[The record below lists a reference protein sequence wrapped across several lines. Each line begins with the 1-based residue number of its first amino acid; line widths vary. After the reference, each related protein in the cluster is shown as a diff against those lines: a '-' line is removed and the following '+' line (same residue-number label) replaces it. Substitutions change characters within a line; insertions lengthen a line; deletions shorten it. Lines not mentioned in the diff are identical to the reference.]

1 MPPLAAARVEFPFP
15 YPQFSERFS
24 PMRQSSVVSRRV
36 AATAV
41 SLVLTLGVAACAGP
55 EDTGAK
61 GGTSGKA
68 AGAPQKGGTLTVLNT
83 EAQTDFDP
91 ARLYTSGGGNV
102 PSLVFRTLTT
112 RNREAGAAGTQ
123 VVPDLATDTG
133 RPNKDATEWTYTLK
147 EGLKFEDGTP
157 ITSADIKYGIERSF
171 AAELSGGA
179 PYLRDWLIGGDTYQG
194 PYKDK
199 KGLASIVTPDPR
211 TIVFKLKKPEGEFP
225 FVATQTQ
232 FAPVPKA
239 KDTGAAYEE
248 HPVSSGP
255 YKVVKNENDGE
266 RLTLERNEHWD
277 AETDEERKAYPDRID
292 VRSGLDEAVINQRL
306 ATSTGADASAIT
318 TDTNLGPAELAQ
330 VGSDK
335 ALAARVGTGHFGF
348 TNYIAFNPK
357 VKPFDNPKVRQAISY
372 AINRTSVVNAAGGSA
387 LAEPATTFL
396 PEQKAF
402 GFTPY
407 DHFPAGKTGDPE
419 KARQLLKEAGHPNGL
434 TITLLH
440 STAQNRTTSPEIATA
455 VQEALGKAG
464 ITVKLDGQQ
473 PNSFNEKRWSVKDAP
488 GFFLSRWG
496 ADWPAGGPFLAPIFD
511 GRQIVANGS
520 NYNHAQLNDPAVNKE
535 IDEIN
540 KLTDLKAAA
549 ARWGALDK
557 KIGEQALDV
566 PLFHPVYK
574 RLVGKNVKNVVISD
588 WTGVL
593 DISQVSV
600 K

>member
-1 MPPLAAARVEFPFP
+1 MYPKSQISRAVAAA
-15 YPQFSERFS
+15 
-24 PMRQSSVVSRRV
+24 
-36 AATAV
+36 AV
-41 SLVLTLGVAACAGP
+41 SIVLAGGAVACGP
-55 EDTGAK
+55 DGGTAKSGAK
-61 GGTSGKA
+61 AGA
-68 AGAPQKGGTLTVLNT
+68 AGAPQKGGTLTVLNS
-83 EAQTDFDP
+83 EPQNDFDP

-112 RNREAGAAGTQ
+112 RNRENGAAGTE

-133 RPNKDATEWTYTLK
+133 RPNADATEWTYTLK
-147 EGLKFEDGTP
+147 DGLKYEDGTP
-157 ITSADIKYGIERSF
+157 ITTADIKYGIERSF

-179 PYLRDWLIGGDTYQG
+179 PYLRDWLVGGEKYQG

-199 KGLASIVTPDPR
+199 NGLASIVTPDAK
-211 TIVFKLKKPEGEFP
+211 TIVFKLRKPEGEFP

-239 KDTGAAYEE
+239 KDTGAKYEE

-266 RLTLERNEHWD
+266 RLVLERNPNWSEATD
-277 AETDEERKAYPDRID
+277 AERKAYPDSID
-292 VRSGLDEAVINQRL
+292 VRSGLDAAVINQRL
-306 ATSTGADASAIT
+306 STSSGADAAAVT

-330 VGSDK
+330 IGGN
-335 ALAARVGTGHFGF
+335 AELAARVGTGHFGY
-348 TNYIAFNPK
+348 TNYLAFNPK

-387 LAEPATTFL
+387 LAEAATTFL
-396 PEQKAF
+396 PNQAAF
-402 GFTPY
+402 GYTPY
-407 DHFPAGKTGDPE
+407 DHFPAGKTGDAA
-419 KARQLLKEAGHPNGL
+419 KAKELLKQAGFPNGL
-434 TITLLH
+434 TVTLTH
-440 STAQNRTTSPEIATA
+440 STAQNRQTSPEVATA
-455 VQEALGKAG
+455 VQQALAAAG
-464 ITVKLDGQQ
+464 ITVKLAGLE
-473 PNSFNEKRWSVKDAP
+473 NNAFNELRWDAKKAP
-488 GFFLSRWG
+488 GFFISRWG
-496 ADWPAGGPFLAPIFD
+496 ADWPSGGPFLAPIFD
-511 GRQIVANGS
+511 GRQIVTNGS

-535 IDEIN
+535 VDEIN
-540 KLTDLKAAA
+540 KLTDLAAA
-549 ARWGALDK
+549 AKRWGALDK

-574 RLVGKNVKNVVISD
+574 RLVGKSVKNVVISD

>member
-1 MPPLAAARVEFPFP
+1 
-15 YPQFSERFS
+15 
-24 PMRQSSVVSRRV
+24 MRPSSVISRRV
-36 AATAV
+36 AAAAV
-41 SLVLTLGVAACAGP
+41 SLVLASGAVACAGP
-55 EDTGAK
+55 QDATGGGSAGK
-61 GGTSGKA
+61 G
-68 AGAPQKGGTLTVLNT
+68 AGSAPKKGGTLTVLNG
-83 EAQTDFDP
+83 EAQSDFDP
-91 ARLYTSGGGNV
+91 ARLYTSGGGNI

-147 EGLKFEDGTP
+147 DGLKYEDGTP

-179 PYLRDWLIGGDTYQG
+179 PYLRDWLVGGETYQG
-194 PYKDK
+194 PYKDP
-199 KGLASIVTPDPR
+199 KGLPSIVTPDAK
-211 TIVFKLKKPEGEFP
+211 TIVFKLRKPEGEFP

-239 KDTGAAYEE
+239 KDKGAKYEE

-266 RLTLERNEHWD
+266 HLVLERNPHWD
-277 AETDEERKAYPDRID
+277 PKTDEERKAYPDRID

-306 ATSTGADASAIT
+306 ATSSGADAAAVT

-330 VGSDK
+330 IGSDK
-335 ALAARVGTGHFGF
+335 ELSARVGTGHFGF

-372 AINRTSVVNAAGGSA
+372 AVNRTSVVNAAGGSA
-387 LAEPATTFL
+387 LAEAATTFL
-396 PEQKAF
+396 PEQKSF
-402 GFTPY
+402 GHTPY
-407 DHFPAGKTGDPE
+407 DHFPAGKTGDPA
-419 KARQLLKEAGHPNGL
+419 KAKQLLKEAGYPNGL
-434 TITLLH
+434 TVTLLH

-455 VQEALGKAG
+455 VQEALAKAG
-464 ITVKLDGQQ
+464 ITVRLDGQE
-473 PNSFNEKRWSVKDAP
+473 PNAFNEKRWSVKDAP

-511 GRQIVANGS
+511 GRQIVTDGS
-520 NYNHAQLNDPAVNKE
+520 NYNHAQLNDPAVNHE

-574 RLVGKNVKNVVISD
+574 RLVGKDVKNVVISD

-593 DISQVSV
+593 DVSQVAV